1 MDTKTLTAVIVTAL
15 IVAVLTSL
23 ITVKLTGNVVNVQP
37 STTTQPVYNTT
48 EIDLKLESKLDS
60 SRVLFDEYT
69 KLVKGRLDI
78 SRDDNYYGGIITSLR
93 SSFRG
98 VSSLPLVEIGREY
111 DPVSNKSDPYI
122 TLNSYNF
129 KKAGNYIEPAGIN
142 ITTRGDSYFYGSNLG
157 IGTKKPTQKLDVNGT
172 IRSQSLVGSGI
183 GYVCV
188 NATGVIY
195 RSISPCDQK

>member
-78 SRDDNYYGGIITSLR
+78 SRDDNYYGGI
-93 SSFRG
+93 
-98 VSSLPLVEIGREY
+98 
-111 DPVSNKSDPYI
+111 
-122 TLNSYNF
+122 
-129 KKAGNYIEPAGIN
+129 
-142 ITTRGDSYFYGSNLG
+142 
-157 IGTKKPTQKLDVNGT
+157 
-172 IRSQSLVGSGI
+172 
-183 GYVCV
+183 
-188 NATGVIY
+188 
-195 RSISPCDQK
+195 